1 MNMEIKKSPLHHEI
15 YVVFIKDV
23 KSELR
28 TKIAANAI
36 LLFALT
42 TLFLI
47 SYVIGPY
54 RIASADQ
61 PYILS
66 AWLWVIFFFSAMSGL
81 SRVFVKEEETNTSI
95 ALQLAARP
103 EAVFLGK
110 FFFNLVLMLGIA
122 LVITPLYVIL
132 MEFPIRS
139 VYNFGLIIFLGLIG
153 MTTGVTIIGAIV
165 AKASMKGTL
174 FPILSFPIIIP
185 LLLAVIEGTSMT
197 ARSASFAQTMQL
209 TSVIIAFTG
218 AMFVLSLLLFEKVW
232 LE

>member
-1 MNMEIKKSPLHHEI
+1 MDMETKKYPLRGEI
-15 YVVFIKDV
+15 YTVFLKDV

-28 TKIAANAI
+28 TKVAANAI

-110 FFFNLVLMLGIA
+110 FFFNLILMFGIA
-122 LVITPLYVIL
+122 LIITPLYVIL
-132 MEFPIRS
+132 MEFPIAS
-139 VYNFGLIIFLGLIG
+139 VYNFTLIIFLGLIG

-165 AKASMKGTL
+165 AKAGMKGTL

-185 LLLAVIEGTSMT
+185 LLLAVIDGTNLAS
-197 ARSASFAQTMQL
+197 RSVSFGQTLQA

-218 AMFVLSLLLFEKVW
+218 AMFVLSLLLFDKVW

>member
-28 TKIAANAI
+28 TKVAANAI

-42 TLFLI
+42 TLFLV

-66 AWLWVIFFFSAMSGL
+66 AWLWIIFFFSAMSGL

-110 FFFNLVLMLGIA
+110 FLFNLVLMLGIA
-122 LVITPLYVIL
+122 LIITPLYVIL
-132 MEFPIRS
+132 MEFPTGS
-139 VYNFGLIIFLGLIG
+139 VYNFCLIIFLGLVG

-197 ARSASFAQTMQL
+197 SRSVSFGQTMQA

-218 AMFVLSLLLFEKVW
+218 AMFVLSLLLFDKVW

>member
-1 MNMEIKKSPLHHEI
+1 MDMEIKKSPLHHEI

-28 TKIAANAI
+28 TKVAANAI

-42 TLFLI
+42 TLFLV

-54 RIASADQ
+54 RIAPADQ

-66 AWLWVIFFFSAMSGL
+66 AWLWIIFFFSAMSGL

-132 MEFPIRS
+132 MEFPVQSWSHFII
-139 VYNFGLIIFLGLIG
+139 VIFLGLTG